1 MKKANRNYVVI
12 FLFFLLQLAMES
24 TVYAQIS
31 EQQKLGIQYFEKA
44 EYDKSKEVFEK
55 LFSKNADEIN
65 YSYYLNS
72 LLELKEYKTAEKTIR
87 KLLKKQGYSSQLQ
100 VDLGSVFLKNGDEK
114 TAFQEFEKAIDK
126 LSPNQSD
133 VIQLAGIFQQKN
145 LIDFTIKTY
154 LKGQSMLRGIYPF
167 YFELAEAYNGKGDIA
182 NMIDQYLESINFN
195 SIYLVQ
201 VQNALQTNLGEE
213 NNTENKKLL

>member
-1 MKKANRNYVVI
+1 LKKENRNCVVI
-12 FLFFLLQLAMES
+12 VLFFLLQLAMGS
-24 TVYAQIS
+24 TVSAQIS

-65 YSYYLNS
+65 YNYYINS

-100 VDLGSVFLKNGDEK
+100 VDLGSVFLKSGDEK

-145 LIDFTIKTY
+145 LIDFTIKT
-154 LKGQSMLRGIYPF
+154 
-167 YFELAEAYNGKGDIA
+167 
-182 NMIDQYLESINFN
+182 SI
-195 SIYLVQ
+195 
-201 VQNALQTNLGEE
+201 
-213 NNTENKKLL
+213 